1 MKRKEFL
8 TEFLSALGA
17 IKILWHKE
25 LDDYIS
31 GTVIYELDDPE
42 EMQDFCW
49 HKSENN
55 LPDNTTFQIVTIL
68 NKHNLLDIDK
78 LTISRKEL
86 HSLFNKDLKTSLSIN
101 AFEQALEE
109 LERIEVSMIDDGEET
124 DSYFIHE

>member
-49 HKSENN
+49 HKSE
-55 LPDNTTFQIVTIL
+55 Q
-68 NKHNLLDIDK
+68 
-78 LTISRKEL
+78 E
-86 HSLFNKDLKTSLSIN
+86 
-101 AFEQALEE
+101 
-109 LERIEVSMIDDGEET
+109 
-124 DSYFIHE
+124 